1 MKNYF
6 FLILFVCLS
15 LTSTNIFGQ
24 SQIDSL
30 KTIFKTAKTSV
41 EKLDAAIELSDKLDY
56 EQNQET
62 IKYLKIAQ
70 GMLRKHPDSL
80 RQARLNRNF
89 GYYLIYTGEYIKAS
103 EYFLN
108 GIEIAEKIGDIEL
121 KNNIINGLALLN
133 LRTKSYKKSI
143 ALYKQLIE
151 YAKQT
156 KNDNDRFKFT
166 LNLAMAFGEEGNFD
180 EAEKYLIEIYNCN
193 PKNKF
198 YKAVAANTLSFI
210 YNHSKHYNKALKY
223 GKEAVHFSKIFTDVR
238 FRIESMTNYSN
249 ALKGLGKNIQAGRI
263 MKNIYL
269 LARKNKFIIKMNN
282 EIGNLALNYEALGD
296 YKSAY
301 KYYKDF
307 AERRDSLLNE
317 STTAKINELQIK
329 YETEKKDREIQKKN
343 ALLKHKNLILT
354 LTVSGVILFIII
366 SIFIFVLYR
375 MKNAAYKELVKKN
388 LELIK
393 FEKKPLGEKRKK
405 IISDKS
411 KYFSSSLS
419 NDKKNELNEKLTEAI
434 NEEKV
439 FLQSDI
445 SLGKLSQKLEV
456 NSKYLSQ
463 VVHEFYDAS
472 FSDFINQLRIKE
484 AARLLS
490 DKSYRHI
497 SMEGISEMVGFHTKS
512 SFNTYFK
519 KFIGVTPSFFASTSQ
534 SLSQK

>member
-1 MKNYF
+1 MKKYF
-6 FLILFVCLS
+6 FLILFVCLFLAS
-15 LTSTNIFGQ
+15 SNIFGQ
-24 SQIDSL
+24 SEIDSI
-30 KTIFKTAKTSV
+30 KNIFNTAKTTV
-41 EKLDAAIELSDKLDY
+41 EKLDVAIELSNRLSDEGND
-56 EQNQET
+56 ET
-62 IKYLKIAQ
+62 KKYLEIAQ
-70 GMLRKHPDSL
+70 DMLNENPDSL
-80 RQARLNRNF
+80 KQARLNMNY
-89 GYYLIYTGEYIKAS
+89 GYYFIYTGDYIKAS
-103 EYFLN
+103 EYFLE
-108 GIEIAEKIGDIEL
+108 GIKICEKIGDITL
-121 KNNIINGLALLN
+121 KNKLLNGLGLLN
-133 LRTKSYKKSI
+133 LRTKNYKKAI
-143 ALYKQLIE
+143 TIYKQLIE
-151 YAKQT
+151 YNKQT
-156 KNDNDRFKFT
+156 KNEHEIFKYS
-166 LNLAMAFGEEGNFD
+166 LNLTMVYGEDGNFD
-180 EAEKYLIEIYNCN
+180 EAEKLLIELYNSN

-210 YNHSKHYNKALKY
+210 YNHSEQYKKALKY
-223 GKEAVHFSKIFTDVR
+223 GKVVAEFSKTFPDMR
-238 FRIESMTNYSN
+238 FRVESLTNYSN
-249 ALKGLGKNIQAGRI
+249 ALKGLGKNVKAGKI
-263 MKNIYL
+263 MKEIYL
-269 LARKNKFIIKMNN
+269 LAKKNKFVIKMNN
-282 EIGNLALNYEALGD
+282 TIGNLALNYEALGD

-405 IISDKS
+405 FVSDKN
-411 KYFSSSLS
+411 KYISSSLS

-497 SMEGISEMVGFHTKS
+497 SIEGISEMVGFHTKS

-519 KFIGVTPSFFASTSQ
+519 KFVGVTPSFFANTSQ
-534 SLSQK
+534 SISQ